1 MPKTVYV
8 LNGPNLNLL
17 GRREPKIYGRAT
29 LKDVEALCRKT
40 AAAHRLS
47 VEFRQSNH
55 EGELVDWIQE
65 ADAKKAVG
73 IVLNPGGYT
82 HTSVAI
88 HDAIKAVSVPVI
100 EVHVSNIHA
109 RENFRH
115 VSYVAP
121 VARATIGGFGINGY
135 ALAITGLAGMVAAKP
150 RRQRP

>member
-17 GRREPKIYGRAT
+17 GRREPKVYGRAT

-40 AAAHRLS
+40 AAAHKM
-47 VEFRQSNH
+47 EIDFRQSNH

-73 IVLNPGGYT
+73 IALNPGGYT

-109 RENFRH
+109 RESFRH
-115 VSYVAP
+115 VSYVSP
-121 VARATIGGFGINGY
+121 VARAIVCGFGVTGY
-135 ALAITGLAGMVAAKP
+135 ALAIVGLSVMIAAKSK
-150 RRQRP
+150 R

>member
-1 MPKTVYV
+1 MAKTVYV

-17 GRREPKIYGRAT
+17 GKREPKIYGRAT

-40 AAAHRLS
+40 AAAHKLAI
-47 VEFRQSNH
+47 EFRQSNH

-65 ADAKKAVG
+65 AGTKKALG

-88 HDAIKAVSVPVI
+88 HDAIKAIDAPVI

-109 RENFRH
+109 REGFRH
-115 VSYVAP
+115 TSYISP
-121 VARATIGGFGINGY
+121 VAKAMICGFGIAGY
-135 ALAITGLAGMVAAKP
+135 ALAITGLAGPGGTRSK
-150 RRQRP
+150 R

>member
-1 MPKTVYV
+1 MAKTIYV

-29 LKDVEALCRKT
+29 LKDVEVLCRKT
-40 AAAHRLS
+40 AAELKLA

-55 EGELVDWIQE
+55 EGQLVDWIQE
-65 ADAKKAVG
+65 AGAKKAAG

-109 RENFRH
+109 REGFRH
-115 VSYVAP
+115 QSYVSP
-121 VARATIGGFGINGY
+121 VAKAMICGFGIIGY
-135 ALAITGLAGMVAAKP
+135 TLAITGLAGMIGAKSK
-150 RRQRP
+150 R